1 MKIRVLM
8 WATMVAAVPA
18 SAQGVG
24 LKIELMPGHPVY
36 HECEKEAGVVMA
48 LSIRRAN
55 DDATNLGELC
65 EELRVAA
72 GLGNENGDD
81 LRLGTI
87 FVVPYKGMAV
97 EGYYWP
103 NDGTL
108 EESVLVRGKDVS
120 RETLDD
126 IVARAGIPPR
136 VLDEINVEHEI
147 SCETGEPLWA
157 IAWSDVRLIGDED
170 PDAVIERAY
179 RRFLAIHQS
188 VVEHNAR
195 EQNLQL
201 GQRTSAG
208 R

>member
-1 MKIRVLM
+1 VV
-8 WATMVAAVPA
+8 VAAVPA
-18 SAQGVG
+18 SAQEVA
-24 LKIELMPGHPVY
+24 LRVELIPGHPVY
-36 HECEKEAGVVMA
+36 HETENEAGVAMA
-48 LSIRRAN
+48 LAIAPQY
-55 DDATNLGELC
+55 DHVTDLTELC
-65 EELRVAA
+65 EELRLAA
-72 GLGNENGDD
+72 GLGSQNGDD
-81 LRLGTI
+81 LQLETI
-87 FVVPYKGMAV
+87 FVVPYKAMAV

-103 NDGTL
+103 TDGAFDSGTL
-108 EESVLVRGKDVS
+108 VPGNAVPRG
-120 RETLDD
+120 TLDR
-126 IVARAGIPPR
+126 IVAHAGIPPQ

-157 IAWSDVRLIGDED
+157 INWSDVRLVGDED

-201 GQRTSAG
+201 GQRTTVG